1 LPLAVNQ
8 LTPSMEQESIFQE
21 IPTEKLYKPKSI
33 YLATF
38 FGGPL
43 VAGYMISS
51 NYRALN
57 EKQNVAKTW
66 VFTILGSIL
75 ILILSYVINYRSTRP
90 IPGFLFPLIYSIIT
104 YSVVNLAQKEKI
116 AAYISEGG
124 KFHPSSRIITVTIF
138 GIIISVF
145 GLLIIANIY
154 DFVRAMGYIND

>member
-1 LPLAVNQ
+1 
-8 LTPSMEQESIFQE
+8 MEQESIFQE
-21 IPTEKLYKPKSI
+21 IPTEKLYKPKGI

-43 VAGYMISS
+43 VAGYLMSS
-51 NYRALN
+51 NYKALN

-66 VFTILGSIL
+66 VFTILGTAL

-104 YSVVNLAQKEKI
+104 YSVVNLVQKEKI
-116 AAYISEGG
+116 AAYISAGG
-124 KFHPSSRIITVTIF
+124 KFHSPTRIVMVTIF
-138 GIIISVF
+138 GLIISVV

-154 DFVRAMGYIND
+154 DFALAMGYVGG